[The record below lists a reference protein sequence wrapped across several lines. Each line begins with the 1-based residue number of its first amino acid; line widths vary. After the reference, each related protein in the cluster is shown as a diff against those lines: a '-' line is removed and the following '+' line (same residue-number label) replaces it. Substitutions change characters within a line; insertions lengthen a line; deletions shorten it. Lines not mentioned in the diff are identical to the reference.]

1 MSICSQDTP
10 LPMTAQ
16 DIPARSSAE
25 DFSARGLLEGLSRVY
40 RWVLLVDA
48 QRHVLWASEAFS
60 EIVASGEAVLGR
72 DARRFIPLLPNPE
85 QLFKLNTKLKQRP
98 PHVGLTLGI
107 RTSESV
113 DTPVE
118 VHLVRIET
126 DERAPHLLVIARP
139 IEEGA
144 SIAPVPA
151 RSIVD
156 EVSEAVV
163 LVDQQ
168 GFVTFANRAA
178 LELFERPR
186 ESIEGSAAALLF
198 GSEATSIG
206 LTVDSLAGRE
216 SGECELELVRPDGSR
231 RELLVR
237 AASLEPGMPGSML
250 CLRDLS
256 ASDREQRALV
266 KVNEELEHCVNALAH
281 DLRSPLVALLGFS
294 RLFRQD
300 YADRL
305 DASGLHF
312 LDRIEQAGVTME
324 SLIHD
329 LLELSRI
336 ESHAP
341 NPSRVDC
348 RSVLVQLAAEFKP
361 RLEDAGIQLVFPDT
375 PPPIRCDRTRLYQVV
390 SNLIGNAVEHMG
402 EVPEP
407 RIEVEVLEHDAADE
421 IVISDNGQGIAAE
434 SHQAIFEVFRR
445 LGRRPVGGHGAG
457 IGLAIVRKIAESHG
471 GRVWV
476 ESESGQGAAF
486 HVLFP
491 R

>member
-1 MSICSQDTP
+1 
-10 LPMTAQ
+10 MTAQ
-16 DIPARSSAE
+16 DLPARSSAE
-25 DFSARGLLEGLSRVY
+25 DFSARRLLEGLSRVY
-40 RWVLLVDA
+40 RWVLVVDA
-48 QRHVLWASEAFS
+48 QRRVLWASEAFS
-60 EIVASGEAVLGR
+60 EVVAPGEEVLGR
-72 DARRFIPLLPNPE
+72 DASRFIPLLPHPD
-85 QLFKLNTKLKQRP
+85 QIFKLNTKLKQRP
-98 PHVGLTLGI
+98 PHVGLTLGM
-107 RTSESV
+107 RTSDGV

-118 VHLVRIET
+118 VHLVRIDT
-126 DERAPHLLVIARP
+126 DESAPHLLAIARP
-139 IEEGA
+139 SEQGA
-144 SIAPVPA
+144 SVDLAPA
-151 RSIVD
+151 HSIVD

-163 LVDQQ
+163 LVDPQ

-178 LELFERPR
+178 LELFDLPR
-186 ESIEGSAAALLF
+186 NSIEGSAAALLF

-206 LTVDSLAGRE
+206 LTVDSLIGRQ
-216 SGECELELVRPDGSR
+216 SGACELSLLRPDGSHC
-231 RELLVR
+231 ELLVR
-237 AASLEPGMPGSML
+237 ASSLEPGMPGTML

-256 ASDREQRALV
+256 ASDREQRALL
-266 KVNEELEHCVNALAH
+266 KVNEELEYCVNALAH

-294 RLFRQD
+294 RLLRQD
-300 YADRL
+300 YAELL

-336 ESHAP
+336 ESPAP

-361 RLEDAGIQLVFPDT
+361 RLEDAGIRLVFPDA

-402 EVPEP
+402 EVVEP
-407 RIEVEVLEHDAADE
+407 RIEVEVLEREAADE
-421 IVISDNGQGIAAE
+421 IVISDNGQGIGAE
-434 SHQAIFEVFRR
+434 SHQAIFEVFHR
-445 LGRRPVGGHGAG
+445 LGRRPVGAHGAG

-476 ESESGQGAAF
+476 ESESGKGAAF